1 MKAVYPH
8 LISWL
13 AFYSW
18 PDLVVVRNR
27 LQPYWKKIN
36 FYSKESIAIRKHVI
50 QWQFIFFELWTGVN
64 CSKNG
69 FWYMTS
75 LTPFN
80 DNFYLDKYC
89 TQSCSVNFSSKKQKY
104 KMTYPAD
111 PPKRNLT
118 LLGIVAGWFDDDM
131 IFFLNGSSTW
141 KMMLYKNQCGS
152 LVILWMYYY
161 RTLEDDHRSRECMQ
175 SGVCITL
182 WKKVKKSLLFNC
194 FQVKFLNKWLQNL
207 ISKSVSNHLGNL

>member
-50 QWQFIFFELWTGVN
+50 QWQFIFFELWIGVN

-118 LLGIVAGWFDDDM
+118 LLGIVDGWFDDDM

-152 LVILWMYYY
+152 LVILWMYYEL
-161 RTLEDDHRSRECMQ
+161 RGQSSVAWMHAVRCLHNTL
-175 SGVCITL
+175 
-182 WKKVKKSLLFNC
+182 KKSQKKSPFQLFPS
-194 FQVKFLNKWLQNL
+194 QILK
-207 ISKSVSNHLGNL
+207 